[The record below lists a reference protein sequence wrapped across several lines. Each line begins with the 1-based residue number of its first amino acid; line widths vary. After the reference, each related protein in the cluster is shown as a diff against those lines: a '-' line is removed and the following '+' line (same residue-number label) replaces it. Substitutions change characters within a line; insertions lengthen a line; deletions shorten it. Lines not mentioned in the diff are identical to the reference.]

1 MEVPEDRGSAVGG
14 DVDVDVDIDN
24 DDTAGGGSVAD
35 DDNGGSGDATL
46 IGTRGDISPT
56 TS

>member
-14 DVDVDVDIDN
+14 DVDVDIDN